1 LLQQTTEPPLRQ
13 DDARVQAIRVSEE
26 DEKEARLLFARS
38 PHCLPEHVFV
48 AQLHAQAAALDETFR
63 ESLLRLL
70 LPHTSQPPV
79 WHSKDEVTLRCCFSQ
94 EEDDVTV
101 RFARIKS
108 ERRMSEKLKKFAP
121 SPRDT
126 PAPAPAPAPHTAPAS
141 RLPSAAATS
150 RPQAAWP
157 LAANILDPVR
167 LSVVCRGPRKM
178 TQILEW
184 LQEAKE
190 EEELTVCRIKNSFMD
205 MGEKMEEE
213 EEEVGVVTASM
224 LLRGPLGM
232 NIIGEVQLHDERL
245 FPSFV
250 QRRRMFRIRRAKTME
265 NYRMENPADEEKT
278 DAQTET

>member
-1 LLQQTTEPPLRQ
+1 
-13 DDARVQAIRVSEE
+13 
-26 DEKEARLLFARS
+26 
-38 PHCLPEHVFV
+38 
-48 AQLHAQAAALDETFR
+48 
-63 ESLLRLL
+63 
-70 LPHTSQPPV
+70 
-79 WHSKDEVTLRCCFSQ
+79 
-94 EEDDVTV
+94 
-101 RFARIKS
+101 
-108 ERRMSEKLKKFAP
+108 MSEKLKKFAP